1 MALTYDL
8 AQLPPAVLTP
18 CGKPRS
24 KSDIKSPSSVFAFC
38 SASFELCMRTLELGF
53 SVTPSRVEV
62 ATGDPSSESP
72 PSIVFER
79 FVAMVGDDTFATGSM
94 TGFAR
99 SKQAQGA
106 TRRSG

>member
-1 MALTYDL
+1 MTTFHLVGNPGAKATLRAPL
-8 AQLPPAVLTP
+8 RFLL
-18 CGKPRS
+18 
-24 KSDIKSPSSVFAFC
+24 